1 MTRAISCRA
10 WATRATGS
18 LEPSDAPQTPPADY
32 EGHYMKPIAVEE
44 LSNGIESL
52 LKEAQKERVLLTRQG
67 KPCAVLFGLENLDE
81 EDWQLARSADF
92 WQMIQ
97 ERRKGPLIPLV

>member
-1 MTRAISCRA
+1 
-10 WATRATGS
+10 
-18 LEPSDAPQTPPADY
+18 
-32 EGHYMKPIAVEE
+32 MKPIAVEE

-97 ERRKGPLIPLV
+97 ERRKGPLIPLVDVKRRLLGAKKKPKFANRGKRKGNNRR